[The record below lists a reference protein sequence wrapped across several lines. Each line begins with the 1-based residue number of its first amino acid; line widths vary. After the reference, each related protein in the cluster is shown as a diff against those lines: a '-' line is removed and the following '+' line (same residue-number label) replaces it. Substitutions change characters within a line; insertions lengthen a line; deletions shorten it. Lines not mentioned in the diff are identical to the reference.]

1 MVRHLFLLL
10 GAHGRYNGYLA
21 EFITTL
27 HSRIQDPGSLIFFY
41 EKMANFLHFYEVT
54 TTPVFSSGVAYSR
67 GVLYSGL

>member
-1 MVRHLFLLL
+1 MVKLKVSTINHYLLYSPEYKTRGRLF
-10 GAHGRYNGYLA
+10 
-21 EFITTL
+21 
-27 HSRIQDPGSLIFFY
+27 FFY